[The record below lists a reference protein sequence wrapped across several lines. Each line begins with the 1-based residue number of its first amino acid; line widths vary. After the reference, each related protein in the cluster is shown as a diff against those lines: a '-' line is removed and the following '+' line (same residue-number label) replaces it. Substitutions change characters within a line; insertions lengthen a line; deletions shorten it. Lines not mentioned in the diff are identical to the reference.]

1 MVRDTGIVFAAL
13 WRRVARGEQPASPL
27 RELPARHGG
36 PDAASVTRRVL
47 LVARSLAPNALAVGL
62 PPGRDVLVVHEL
74 VPPGGR
80 ARGQP
85 VSSFVIAAIA
95 MLMALVPLG
104 VVLCRAEVMSA
115 VVAYEAIGSVAVL
128 VLVLLAVGFRRSGE
142 LELAVLLATALLGS
156 GLVFVR
162 FLERWR

>member
-1 MVRDTGIVFAAL
+1 
-13 WRRVARGEQPASPL
+13 
-27 RELPARHGG
+27 
-36 PDAASVTRRVL
+36 
-47 LVARSLAPNALAVGL
+47 
-62 PPGRDVLVVHEL
+62 
-74 VPPGGR
+74 
-80 ARGQP
+80 

-95 MLMALVPLG
+95 MLLALVPLG

-128 VLVLLAVGFRRSGE
+128 VLMLLAEGFRRSGE
-142 LELAVLLATALLGS
+142 FELAILLAVLLLGG